1 MVKVYVL
8 VFSVNMSVG
17 FDVFGV
23 VVIFVD
29 GVLFG
34 DVVMVEVVEIFSFNN
49 FGCFVDKL
57 LLELWEN
64 IVYQCWECFCQ
75 ELGK

>member
-1 MVKVYVL
+1 MVKVYVS

-64 IVYQCWECFCQ
+64 IVY
-75 ELGK
+75 

>member
-64 IVYQCWECFCQ
+64 IVY
-75 ELGK
+75 

>member
-75 ELGK
+75 EFGK